1 MRSALRLL
9 ANVKPARY
17 LEPNTPIGLTGLTTH
32 PSPRPTLIHVYRQTL
47 EKLKTFPET
56 SVYRKSTEALTRHR
70 LQIIEST
77 KPPGFDAWFERAK
90 ETVAKHPEHF
100 KNLKFAPDGTYT
112 IAVEAESANSGA
124 SFPPKTPEEV
134 AKYEEEAAQ
143 FVKGELPEN
152 PVFFK
157 KVAQTEYD
165 PVLESEPALEAEQI
179 AEIENK
185 IGAGLIEEVVV
196 VANDEFKLVDTLA
209 ESQVWEELEEKPS
222 PGQWTYFERGP
233 EKS

>member
-17 LEPNTPIGLTGLTTH
+17 LEPHAPIGLTGLTTH

-47 EKLKTFPET
+47 EKLKAFPEN

-100 KNLKFAPDGTYT
+100 KNLKFASDGTYT
-112 IAVEAESANSGA
+112 IAVEAESATSGA
-124 SFPPKTPEEV
+124 SFPPRTPEEV
-134 AKYEEEAAQ
+134 AKYEEESAQ

-152 PVFFK
+152 PTFFK
-157 KVAQTEYD
+157 KVAQTEHD
-165 PVLESEPALEAEQI
+165 PVLETEPALEADQ
-179 AEIENK
+179 
-185 IGAGLIEEVVV
+185 
-196 VANDEFKLVDTLA
+196 
-209 ESQVWEELEEKPS
+209 
-222 PGQWTYFERGP
+222 
-233 EKS
+233 

>member
-1 MRSALRLL
+1 LL

-17 LEPNTPIGLTGLTTH
+17 LEPHTPIGLTGLTTH

-47 EKLKTFPET
+47 EKLKAFPET

-152 PVFFK
+152 PTFFK